1 MISKKRNIKNYMY
14 LNITMLLLS
23 IYVIFFPIF
32 AKLMSHISPI
42 LTTCVYKKVTGKD
55 CPLCGGTRYIANVK
69 QVFEDPSYILC
80 PFGYMIL
87 FVIFEFLFRIFL
99 IIKIKRNNIKNL
111 KRIIIFDIVIH
122 VIVFILFFIYE
133 ISFLVNN

>member
-55 CPLCGGTRYIANVK
+55 CPLCGGTRYIANIK

-87 FVIFEFLFRIFL
+87 FVI
-99 IIKIKRNNIKNL
+99 

>member
-1 MISKKRNIKNYMY
+1 MSNNEIQGGLHKS
-14 LNITMLLLS
+14 
-23 IYVIFFPIF
+23 VI
-32 AKLMSHISPI
+32 
-42 LTTCVYKKVTGKD
+42 
-55 CPLCGGTRYIANVK
+55 N
-69 QVFEDPSYILC
+69 C

-99 IIKIKRNNIKNL
+99 IIKIKRNNINNL

>member
-55 CPLCGGTRYIANVK
+55 CPLCGGTRYIANIK

-87 FVIFEFLFRIFL
+87 FL

-133 ISFLVNN
+133 MSFLVNN

>member
-32 AKLMSHISPI
+32 AKLMSHISLI

-55 CPLCGGTRYIANVK
+55 CPLCGGTRYIANIK

-99 IIKIKRNNIKNL
+99 IIKIKRNNIKDL

>member
-42 LTTCVYKKVTGKD
+42 LITCVYKKVTGKD
-55 CPLCGGTRYIANVK
+55 CPLCGGTRYIANIK

>member
-1 MISKKRNIKNYMY
+1 
-14 LNITMLLLS
+14 
-23 IYVIFFPIF
+23 
-32 AKLMSHISPI
+32 MSHISPI

-55 CPLCGGTRYIANVK
+55 CPLCGGTRYIANIK

-133 ISFLVNN
+133 MSFLVNN

>member
-23 IYVIFFPIF
+23 IYVIFFTIF

-55 CPLCGGTRYIANVK
+55 CPLCGGTRYIANIK

>member
-32 AKLMSHISPI
+32 AKLMSDISPI

-55 CPLCGGTRYIANVK
+55 CPLCGGTRYIANIK
-69 QVFEDPSYILC
+69 QVSEDPSYILC

-99 IIKIKRNNIKNL
+99 IIKIKRNNIKDL

-133 ISFLVNN
+133 ISFLANN